1 MPSNIETIRLD
12 DVRLDDNASDTVDVE
27 KSNVSTDD
35 SSLYSSGDEELGK
48 TGTGAD
54 AANNNNN
61 SAKEKRTKP
70 FIVLVAICA
79 ALGGLIF
86 GYDIA
91 GAGATFLM
99 PGFQEHFGWNDMTTS
114 EVDQDKAFINGLFGA
129 GATVGAVS
137 IPYIADKYGRRV
149 TLLVSTLVFIFGA
162 ALQAAAPTMA
172 TMFVGRVFSGYGI
185 GALSMVSPVYIS
197 ELAPNHVRGQLSTL
211 WQLAITAGILI
222 AAAANIGLAKWD
234 QGWRISYGGNILFA
248 IVLLLA
254 LIFMPESPRYLAGK
268 GLDDKARA
276 AMATVRYEDEIDD
289 EVEELKAEA
298 KEEKELG
305 VASWR
310 ELFSSENKMRYR
322 LFLGVSLFSIQ
333 QLSGINAVMFYAP
346 TILQNFFG
354 AYESIIGT
362 FVLNFINFASTFITI
377 YAVEKCGRVK
387 LLVSGAVI
395 MCCALVANAI
405 LSSVEQ
411 SAMIGY
417 IVVVF
422 AAIYIVGFAYSWGP
436 VAWVV
441 CAESF
446 PLRAR
451 GKATGLTSMSHWL
464 WTTIVGA
471 VFPMAS
477 TASLSACF
485 AFFAITTAVGG
496 VMVYLFLAESAN
508 LTILEIDEAYAKHK
522 PKLFREDFFGS
533 PSTRKPAVDEDYV
546 IEC

>member
-1 MPSNIETIRLD
+1 MSLTPVNKTETPDNEKSSVTQDVDPSDAELG
-12 DVRLDDNASDTVDVE
+12 VE
-27 KSNVSTDD
+27 KPEVFHHH
-35 SSLYSSGDEELGK
+35 K
-48 TGTGAD
+48 TT
-54 AANNNNN
+54 
-61 SAKEKRTKP
+61 RTKP
-70 FIVLVAICA
+70 FIVLVAACA

-99 PGFQEHFGWNDMTTS
+99 PGFQEHFGWNNMTTS
-114 EVDQDKAFINGLFGA
+114 EIDQDKAFINGLFGA
-129 GATVGAVS
+129 GATIGAVS
-137 IPYIADKYGRRV
+137 IPYVADKYGRRP
-149 TLLVSTLVFIFGA
+149 TLFVATLVFIFGA
-162 ALQAAAPTMA
+162 SLQAAAPTMA
-172 TMFVGRVFSGYGI
+172 VMYAGRVFSGFGI

-197 ELAPNHVRGQLSTL
+197 ELSPEHVRGQLSTL

-268 GLDDKARA
+268 GLDEKARA
-276 AMATVRYEDEIDD
+276 AMATVRYDDEVDD
-289 EVEELKAEA
+289 EVEEVKAEA
-298 KEEKELG
+298 MEEKKHG

-310 ELFSSENKMRYR
+310 ELFSSDNKMRYR

-354 AYESIIGT
+354 DYESIIGT

-377 YAVEKCGRVK
+377 YTVEKFGRVK
-387 LLVSGAVI
+387 LLVTGAVV
-395 MCCALVANAI
+395 MCCALLANAV

-411 SAMIGY
+411 SATIGY

-422 AAIYIVGFAYSWGP
+422 AAIYIIGFAYSWGP

-441 CAESF
+441 CAEFF

-477 TASLSACF
+477 TASLSGCF
-485 AFFAITTAVGG
+485 AFFSVMTAVGG
-496 VMVYLFLAESAN
+496 IMVYTFMAETAN
-508 LTILEIDEAYAKHK
+508 LTILEIDEAYANHK
-522 PKLFREDFFGS
+522 PKLLRDDFRCSAKANNESDDEVI
-533 PSTRKPAVDEDYV
+533 AVQ
-546 IEC
+546 